1 MTEVR
6 ASLLQFQQGGGS
18 VARPSPLIID
28 FDSSSAWAPGTN
40 PVMDRVRLN
49 GGAYNSSG
57 SPPEN
62 AGPTTA
68 PNYPYSNII
77 HRFDPIGNAPPL
89 TTVALPVG
97 LGSEFARDLIL
108 NRQSFPATAGTYQY
122 RFTFTVTHTYNGTPT
137 TLTGTSIVIL
147 RTDGGGGGGGGG
159 PLQPPNPFTQ
169 RWLIQKIK
177 YNRQKSHYSRRQ
189 ISRRTDNSNLGYTL
203 FNRIDLRTIHRR
215 K

>member
-6 ASLLQFQQGGGS
+6 ANLLSLPAGNLQQ
-18 VARPSPLIID
+18 SPLIID
-28 FDSSSAWAPGTN
+28 FDSSSAWTPGTN
-40 PVMDRVRLN
+40 PGRDRIRLN

-57 SPPEN
+57 GFPQHGDTNSSD
-62 AGPTTA
+62 
-68 PNYPYSNII
+68 PNYPYSNIV
-77 HRFDPIGNAPPL
+77 HRFDPIGNAPPI
-89 TTVALPVG
+89 TTVPVPMG
-97 LGSEFARDLIL
+97 LGSEFIRDLIL

-122 RFTFTVTHTYNGTPT
+122 TFTFTVTHTYNGTPT

-177 YNRQKSHYSRRQ
+177 YNRQNSHYSRRQ
-189 ISRRTDNSNLGYTL
+189 INRRTDNRPLGEML
-203 FNRIDLRTIHRR
+203 FNRIDLRWIYRM